1 MSDITWTKIQR
12 SDGKESLTIVF
23 LETGETLTI
32 ENPGHPNYDRV
43 VDELD
48 AQGEGYEDRVKDLT
62 LLANSMARRFQRLSE
77 RVTTDGSSVF
87 FDGDPIHDVVAQH
100 ILRLMEAENN
110 VADTTDV
117 SDIKATWP
125 ALVNF
130 IEKLHQNKNENSRE
144 ALYSFLTRYGL
155 TIRANG
161 DFIAYKGVDNNLKS
175 IHSGYGIVNGVETNG
190 QLENTPGTIIEI
202 PRAHVDDDPNTHCS
216 VGLHAGAMAYA
227 GGFGSR
233 VLAVAISPRDV
244 VSVPNDYDC
253 QKLRTCRYEVLVE
266 VSRDDVRATV
276 GETSD
281 WYWREEEEDSYD
293 DWDEAEEDSYEDDYC
308 DECEDYCE
316 DDCYCCEDDSP
327 RGSEDYTSE
336 SSDVSR
342 NDRMD
347 ELITLIRNAYLA
359 NLKVDFRYRRFD
371 GTIKNYETTIDS
383 VDDLED
389 GYSFIVKLNGNGY
402 GYRQFHLDGVISAKS
417 EYGEIWTDE
426 ENDSDFSED
435 SEESSDEKRDLSD
448 GPDRSGEDISY
459 SDLVEYLKEAQSN
472 DVSVSI
478 LYNGSDGEEV
488 FDGFVVSVAGNRV
501 LLEFETE
508 KGRGYKTLEIGNIE
522 ELVYN

>member
-32 ENPGHPNYDRV
+32 ENPGHPNYGRV

-48 AQGEGYEDRVKDLT
+48 TKEEGYEDRVKDLI
-62 LLANSMARRFQRLSE
+62 LLANSVARRFQRLSE

-110 VADTTDV
+110 AADTTDV

-216 VGLHAGAMAYA
+216 VGLHAGAMSYA

-281 WYWREEEEDSYD
+281 WYWREDEEDPYD
-293 DWDEAEEDSYEDDYC
+293 DWDETEEDSYEDDYC
-308 DECEDYCE
+308 DECEDYCG
-316 DDCYCCEDDSP
+316 DDCYCQDS
-327 RGSEDYTSE
+327 DTDSE
-336 SSDVSR
+336 SSEADQDSR
-342 NDRMD
+342 END
-347 ELITLIRNAYLA
+347 LINLILGSYYSG
-359 NLKVDFRYRRFD
+359 LKMFFEYRRLD
-371 GTIKNYETTIDS
+371 GTVKNYEATIDS

-389 GYSFIVKLNGNGY
+389 GGSFIVKLNGNGY
-402 GYRQFHLDGVISAKS
+402 GYRQFMLDGVVSVENESGGFWPDEEDAKS
-417 EYGEIWTDE
+417 SE
-426 ENDSDFSED
+426 SSED
-435 SEESSDEKRDLSD
+435 SSTEDQGSSDEPKR
-448 GPDRSGEDISY
+448 GGEDISY

-472 DVSVSI
+472 GISVSI

-488 FDGFVVSVAGNRV
+488 FDGFVVSVTGNRV
-501 LLEFETE
+501 LLELGSE

-522 ELVYN
+522 ELLFN